1 METTELLYIF
11 VANFFAAHTAYV
23 VGEVTF
29 SSLRG
34 QNTLDGLISSS
45 LPLFLREEAISQELF
60 HISTD
65 IYSNNALVSVSNNVG
80 KSISRTEQEDDD

>member
-1 METTELLYIF
+1 MFYFLYF
-11 VANFFAAHTAYV
+11 DFFAAHTAYV

-29 SSLRG
+29 SSPRG

-65 IYSNNALVSVSNNVG
+65 IYSKNALVSVPNNVG

>member
-45 LPLFLREEAISQELF
+45 PSLREEAISQELF